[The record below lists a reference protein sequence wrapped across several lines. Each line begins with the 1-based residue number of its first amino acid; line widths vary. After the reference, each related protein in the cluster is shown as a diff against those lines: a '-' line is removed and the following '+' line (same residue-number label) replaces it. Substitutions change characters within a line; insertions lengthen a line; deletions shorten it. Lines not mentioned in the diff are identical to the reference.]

1 MKKHRIDNIRK
12 VSGASEPEITPEHH
26 KKNVER
32 VVDMIMDVVDRLPAN
47 PAPVLE
53 SYQDLLNEMRHGVKR
68 QPTII
73 QTSESDT
80 GIISGDEK
88 KPIQLPISLTKN
100 DVGGEENS
108 GKNKF
113 TDFEMELLRK
123 IQNGES

>member
-1 MKKHRIDNIRK
+1 MKKHRIDKIREL
-12 VSGASEPEITPEHH
+12 SGASEPEITPEHH
-26 KKNVER
+26 KKNIER
-32 VVDMIMDVVDRLPAN
+32 TVDMIMEVIDRLPAN

-80 GIISGDEK
+80 KIILGG
-88 KPIQLPISLTKN
+88 SLEVPKNVTKTII
-100 DVGGEENS
+100 EAP
-108 GKNKF
+108 KNVTSNIL
-113 TDFEMELLRK
+113 TDSDLEVLRK

>member
-1 MKKHRIDNIRK
+1 MKKHRIDKIREL
-12 VSGASEPEITPEHH
+12 SGASEPEITPEHH
-26 KKNVER
+26 KKNIER
-32 VVDMIMDVVDRLPAN
+32 TVDMIMEVIDRLPAN

-80 GIISGDEK
+80 KIISGG
-88 KPIQLPISLTKN
+88 SLEVPKNVTKTII
-100 DVGGEENS
+100 EAP
-108 GKNKF
+108 KNVTSNIL
-113 TDFEMELLRK
+113 TDSDLETLRK

>member
-53 SYQDLLNEMRHGVKR
+53 SYEDLLNEMRHGVKR

-73 QTSESDT
+73 QNDFSKSAPLGTT
-80 GIISGDEK
+80 QIISSASEPTQTD
-88 KPIQLPISLTKN
+88 
-100 DVGGEENS
+100 S

-113 TDFEMELLRK
+113 TSLELELIRQIENAK
-123 IQNGES
+123 